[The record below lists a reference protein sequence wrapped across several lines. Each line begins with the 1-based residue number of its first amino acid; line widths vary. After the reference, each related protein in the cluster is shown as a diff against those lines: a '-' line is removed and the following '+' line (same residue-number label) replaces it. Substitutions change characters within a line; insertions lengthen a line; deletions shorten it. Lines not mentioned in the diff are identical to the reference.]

1 MVADW
6 GQKEVLL
13 FGACC
18 RRISRAVTRPPPLPS
33 ASGAKCTRNGDQTS
47 PTIGPNRPPKEVLL
61 FGPIFDQIVNPRRP
75 RPLTAMGRAGRR
87 QATTRGAV
95 STPKRSTSFQSK
107 LKASNVYLIIFKRR
121 EKDFRP
127 QKKYFKWRST
137 SRPFLIFCH
146 HFGLCFG
153 APWDHNRWPTVPRRV
168 ENGKCQKSTKWSP
181 KPHPT
186 WAGPGSQWRRVCRA
200 VGIGAAGI
208 GRYWSEACHT

>member
-18 RRISRAVTRPPPLPS
+18 RRISRVVARPPPLPS
-33 ASGAKCTRNGDQTS
+33 ASGAKCTRKGDQTS
-47 PTIGPNRPPKEVLL
+47 PTIAPNRPQKEVLL
-61 FGPIFDQIVNPRRP
+61 FGPIFDQIVNPRHP

-95 STPKRSTSFQSK
+95 SAPKRSTSFQSK

-137 SRPFLIFCH
+137 SRPFLIFLSP
-146 HFGLCFG
+146 FRALF
-153 APWDHNRWPTVPRRV
+153 
-168 ENGKCQKSTKWSP
+168 WSP
-181 KPHPT
+181 L
-186 WAGPGSQWRRVCRA
+186 GP
-200 VGIGAAGI
+200 
-208 GRYWSEACHT
+208 